1 MAFVLFRQNLSGV
14 NGLLLLMILRPTR
27 HCGLIWRLGLLPIHS
42 ALIYFV
48 RHDVA
53 LYIPSRM
60 SSTWT
65 AIFQVM
71 QCAMMNLYVPTGN
84 ATNYNAPVDGGSKV
98 AGFIEMSV
106 GVI

>member
-1 MAFVLFRQNLSGV
+1 
-14 NGLLLLMILRPTR
+14 
-27 HCGLIWRLGLLPIHS
+27 
-42 ALIYFV
+42 
-48 RHDVA
+48 
-53 LYIPSRM
+53 M